1 MDRLMTS
8 NATAVVPAA
17 HGCTFGGNAAAFG
30 EAISLSIALVRKG
43 YLCVLLL
50 CASSARCRR

>member
-1 MDRLMTS
+1 MTS